1 MEIGS
6 VSHEKAGCFTNGLMC
21 FKSLPRR
28 LFAKLVEIAK
38 QTKKIG
44 KDDPRRV
51 IHSLKVGLALTL
63 VSLFYYFQPLYN
75 SFGVSAMWAIMT
87 VVVVFEFSVGATLG
101 KGLNRGM
108 ATLLAGALGV
118 GAHYLASATGKVAEP
133 ILLGLFVFLQA
144 FTSTF
149 VRFFPQVKA
158 RYDYGMLI
166 FILTF
171 CLVSISGF
179 RVDEI
184 VDMAHQRLSTILI
197 GASVCVIVSI
207 FVCPVWAG
215 EDLHKLVAQNI
226 EKLGKFL
233 EGFGE
238 EISKSS
244 EGEESKDAKTS
255 LAEYKSVLNSKNAEE
270 ILANFAR
277 WEPGHGQFK
286 YRHPWKQYLKI
297 GSLTRQC
304 ACKVDALNGYINS
317 EIKAPKEIK
326 GMIKETTTKMSIES
340 GKALKELARSV
351 KTMTSPLSAN
361 KHVSNAKTAA
371 KNLKSLLISGFSE
384 DINLLEVIPVAAVAS
399 ILTDIVICV
408 EEIAE
413 SVNELASLAHFSSKE
428 TKVDS
433 TKESNIEATQSR
445 KIHACSQHVVITIQE
460 SAQVQS
466 SVQLTDQNMK
476 L

>member
-1 MEIGS
+1 MEIAS
-6 VSHEKAGCFTNGLMC
+6 MNNDEKPSNFFTKGLLW
-21 FKSLPRR
+21 FKSLHEKI
-28 LFAKLVEIAK
+28 FAKIVGIAK
-38 QTKKIG
+38 QFKTIA

-51 IHSLKVGLALTL
+51 IHSLKVGLSLTL

-75 SFGVSAMWAIMT
+75 SFGVSTIWAIMT

-118 GAHYLASATGKVAEP
+118 GAHYLASATGKVVEP

-144 FTSTF
+144 CALTF
-149 VRFFPQVKA
+149 IRFFPQVKA

-184 VDMAHQRLSTILI
+184 VDMAHKRISTILM

-207 FVCPVWAG
+207 VVCPVWAG
-215 EDLHKLVAQNI
+215 EDLHKLVAQNM

-233 EGFGE
+233 EGFGD
-238 EISKSS
+238 EIYKSS
-244 EGEESKDAKTS
+244 EDITESKVTKTS
-255 LAEYKSVLNSKNAEE
+255 LIEYKSVLNSKNTEE
-270 ILANFAR
+270 TLANFAK

-297 GSLTRQC
+297 GGLIRQC
-304 ACKVDALNGYINS
+304 ACRIDALNAYINS
-317 EIKAPKEIK
+317 EIKAPEENRE
-326 GMIKETTTKMSIES
+326 MIKETSMKMSIEC
-340 GKALKELARSV
+340 GKALKELSKSMR
-351 KTMTSPLSAN
+351 KMNLPISADE
-361 KHVSNAKTAA
+361 HVTNAKNSA
-371 KNLKSLLISGFSE
+371 KKLNSLLKSRINNWE
-384 DINLLEVIPVAAVAS
+384 EINLLQVIPLATIAS

-408 EEIAE
+408 EEIGQG
-413 SVNELASLAHFSSKE
+413 VNELASLANFKTTKSSKE
-428 TKVDS
+428 IINTNKVMVVE
-433 TKESNIEATQSR
+433 KIELSNN
-445 KIHACSQHVVITIQE
+445 HVVITINE
-460 SAQVQS
+460 
-466 SVQLTDQNMK
+466 QNMK

>member
-1 MEIGS
+1 MEIASMNNDEKPSNFFTKGLLWFKS
-6 VSHEKAGCFTNGLMC
+6 SHEKI
-21 FKSLPRR
+21 
-28 LFAKLVEIAK
+28 FAKIVGIAK
-38 QTKKIG
+38 QLKTIA

-51 IHSLKVGLALTL
+51 IHSLKVGLSLTL

-75 SFGVSAMWAIMT
+75 SFGVSTMWAIMT

-118 GAHYLASATGKVAEP
+118 GAHYLASATGKVMEP

-144 FTSTF
+144 CALTF
-149 VRFFPQVKA
+149 IRFFPQVKA

-184 VDMAHQRLSTILI
+184 VDMAHKRISTILM

-207 FVCPVWAG
+207 VVCPVWAG
-215 EDLHKLVAQNI
+215 EDLHKLVAQNM

-233 EGFGE
+233 EGFGD
-238 EISKSS
+238 EIFKSS
-244 EGEESKDAKTS
+244 EDITESKVTKTS
-255 LAEYKSVLNSKNAEE
+255 LIEYKSVLNSKNTEDT
-270 ILANFAR
+270 LANFAK

-297 GSLTRQC
+297 GGLIRQC
-304 ACKVDALNGYINS
+304 ACRIDALNAYINS
-317 EIKAPKEIK
+317 EIKAPEEIRE
-326 GMIKETTTKMSIES
+326 MIKETSMKMSIEC
-340 GKALKELARSV
+340 GKALKELSKSMR
-351 KTMTSPLSAN
+351 KMNLPISADE
-361 KHVSNAKTAA
+361 HVTNAKNSA
-371 KNLKSLLISGFSE
+371 KKLNALLKSRINNWE
-384 DINLLEVIPVAAVAS
+384 EINLLQVIPLATIAS
-399 ILTDIVICV
+399 ILTDIVNCV
-408 EEIAE
+408 EEIGQG
-413 SVNELASLAHFSSKE
+413 VNELASLANFKTTKSCKE
-428 TKVDS
+428 IINTNKVMVVE
-433 TKESNIEATQSR
+433 KIELSNN
-445 KIHACSQHVVITIQE
+445 HVVITINE
-460 SAQVQS
+460 
-466 SVQLTDQNMK
+466 QNMK